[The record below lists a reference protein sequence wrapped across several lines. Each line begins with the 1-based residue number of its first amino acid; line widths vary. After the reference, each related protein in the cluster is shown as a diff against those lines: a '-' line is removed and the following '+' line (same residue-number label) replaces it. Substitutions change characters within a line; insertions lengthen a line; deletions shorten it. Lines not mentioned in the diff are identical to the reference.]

1 MRGEIADQD
10 VRQRLVIVLVLRGA
24 HRWRLRGLQ
33 VGARAVPALAGK
45 PRLEKSLVVHG
56 GDDVDGWFRY
66 GELRASSAR
75 DAGDSLKIK
84 FPFLRKNPRK
94 NPKKNPRKALQGEIS
109 PARPVSG
116 GSSKF
121 HGESRRAASH
131 LPGPPTLLPAL
142 ARQFDRRLWNSNR
155 SKEPGGYYPM
165 PMQGG
170 VWWRQP
176 GDLGGLGC
184 APTNRPLVA
193 CAGCPIDGFRVDGG
207 LETSADWALANDCR
221 RPSTAPV
228 RP

>member
-1 MRGEIADQD
+1 MRINGGQQIQHFS
-10 VRQRLVIVLVLRGA
+10 RLSRSASPDYPG
-24 HRWRLRGLQ
+24 LRGLQ
-33 VGARAVPALAGK
+33 DGARAVPALAGK

-94 NPKKNPRKALQGEIS
+94 NPRKALQGEIS

-155 SKEPGGYYPM
+155 AKEPGGYNPM
-165 PMQGG
+165 PMQDG
-170 VWWRQP
+170 VWPFPTSFGRNSRSSP
-176 GDLGGLGC
+176 
-184 APTNRPLVA
+184 APHL
-193 CAGCPIDGFRVDGG
+193 
-207 LETSADWALANDCR
+207 
-221 RPSTAPV
+221 PV
-228 RP
+228 FAT